1 MNSSVQIFL
10 KLGNSQKLFNHFQ
23 KQPPEVFHK
32 ESYSQTFL
40 IFTRKHLC
48 WGLSFNKVA
57 GHQACNFIKK
67 RLQHRYCLA
76 NIGKFIRR
84 PILKN
89 ICRQL
94 HCWKVFSENVFQMR
108 TQQKELLMTCCV
120 TGCTNQSG
128 LNKNASYNK
137 VLGEE
142 IKFLK
147 KKIKFLY
154 KSKTTAIGKS

>member
-94 HCWKVFSENVFQMR
+94 HCWKVFCENIFQIR
-108 TQQKELLMTCCV
+108 TQQKELLTCCV

-137 VLGEE
+137 VLGE

-147 KKIKFLY
+147 KRLSSY
-154 KSKTTAIGKS
+154 TRATAIGKSFV